1 MISSYNVANSNQCML
16 EPFNTVLEHLLIN
29 GWQMVDSCDNSNK
42 VSMNKKYKELQEI
55 CIEYKHS
62 RYHITVPINNSVYSY
77 YKHFTNLHNS
87 INFLTNYI
95 DNINQ

>member
-1 MISSYNVANSNQCML
+1 MASYNVANSNQSML
-16 EPFNTVLEHLLIN
+16 EPFNSILEHLLN
-29 GWQMVDSCDNSNK
+29 DGWQMVSVSGDNSNK
-42 VSMNKKYKELQEI
+42 LSINKKYKELQEI

-87 INFLTNYI
+87 IDFLNNYI
-95 DNINQ
+95 DNIN